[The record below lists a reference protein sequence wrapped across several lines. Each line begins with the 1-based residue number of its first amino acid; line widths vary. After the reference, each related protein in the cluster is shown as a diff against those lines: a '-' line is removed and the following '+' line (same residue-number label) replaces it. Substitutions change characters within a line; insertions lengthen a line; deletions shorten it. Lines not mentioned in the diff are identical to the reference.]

1 MRKKVKTKYKD
12 ILLCLVT
19 FVVCLSLTACGFAEV
34 SEEQRR
40 LRDEQL
46 AQAIAERDEAQ
57 AAYEEFNAPVQLAME
72 AMIQESLQRE
82 IANDLSQLVRFS
94 EENYQNLRSV
104 TEGLDVVYP
113 YAEWYFLDEALARYD
128 TIEHISTPLEL
139 RLLSALPMS
148 GEELYSIVK
157 KNNDT
162 FFEIDGGRERLHN
175 ALDDDYLQW
184 VCEIFADAITHELT
198 NYDFHQSTIYDLE
211 YRLLNLRIVHPYWPT
226 NLGSVSPDGLLTI
239 IAGDRFFFG
248 STAEQTAVHELVH
261 LIQLRSNEAQEASGF
276 DTIYGFNFLA
286 NDLAVNSLTWRW
298 FTEASAERLAAD
310 LFTGKALTYSRAVEY
325 LDILTLTQ
333 IVDSDVHLQAVP
345 RLTQQPYLETA
356 FELFGLDS
364 SEQQLEFLQM
374 MFAIELVANLV
385 HESIVEYFWEL
396 YGQSVLGREPDEF
409 DRLELQRRLNGS
421 IFTTISK
428 YFYENLAQRLISTAI
443 PLEDIFEYIII
454 FEASINTVLG
464 YTDRERN
471 ELRQQFFADY
481 AVIQETF
488 FQQIADVLD
497 APVKDLLADYDS
509 INTHTETIPPPNLLS
524 PREEFLIFID
534 YSWLDTDKNM
544 FLTSMYDDVMVNKTI
559 SLRQMAEIWKGL

>member
-248 STAEQTAVHELVH
+248 STAEQTAIHELVH
-261 LIQLRSNEAQEASGF
+261 LIQLRSNEAQEASGLDAF
-276 DTIYGFNFLA
+276 IGFNFLA
-286 NDLAVNSLTWRW
+286 DDLEVNSLAWRW
-298 FTEASAERLAAD
+298 FIEASAERLAAD
-310 LFTGKALTYSRAVEY
+310 LFTGKALTYRRAVEY

-333 IVDSDVHLQAVP
+333 IIDNDAHLQAIP

-356 FELFGLDS
+356 FDLFGLET
-364 SEQQLEFLQM
+364 SERQLEFLQLM
-374 MFAIELVANLV
+374 VAIEIVADVAHDSVLE
-385 HESIVEYFWEL
+385 HFWEL
-396 YGQSVLGREPDEF
+396 FGQNVLGREPDEY
-409 DRLELQRRLNGS
+409 DMLELRRRLNGS

-428 YFYENLAQRLISTAI
+428 YFYENLAHRLTKTAI
-443 PLEDIFEYIII
+443 PLEDIFEYIVI
-454 FEASINTVLG
+454 FEATINTILG

-471 ELRQQFFADY
+471 EPRKQFFTDY
-481 AVIQETF
+481 AVIHETF
-488 FQQIADVLD
+488 FLQIADVLD
-497 APVKDLLADYDS
+497 VPLEDLLADYDS
-509 INTHTETIPPPNLLS
+509 INAQAETIPPPNILN
-524 PREEFLIFID
+524 PREEFLVFID
-534 YSWLDTDKNM
+534 FSWLDTYKNM

-559 SLRQMAEIWKGL
+559 SIRQTAEIYG